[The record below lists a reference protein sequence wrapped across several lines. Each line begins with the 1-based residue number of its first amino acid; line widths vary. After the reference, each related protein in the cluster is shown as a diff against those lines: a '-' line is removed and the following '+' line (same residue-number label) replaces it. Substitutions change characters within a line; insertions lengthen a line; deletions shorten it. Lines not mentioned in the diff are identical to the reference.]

1 MKNKTTIQSIL
12 LMAALLLAGL
22 LLTAALPTNPTGPGV
37 PADSTVSQLTA
48 VTTAAGTDVLYIVS
62 GGNSRKISWSSLM
75 SIIRDSL
82 EARGYST
89 AGDWS
94 FDGATFDAGSA
105 GKVIFNDSTVANAGF
120 YMNGTI
126 NRSRSIYPFTNNV
139 SDIGSTSPSY
149 TRYARVA
156 ARFIYAD
163 QFILTN
169 PSSPSTDTVFFSYD
183 GNKITLS
190 ASLSFDDSAGNN
202 IGSDEVPV
210 DTIYGQGVM
219 FNNQGAIIAQGIDG
233 LATPPTTIWDFGVLV
248 KPGILHY
255 RQTYTPGALTTSLTV
270 KSEII
275 NLNPGAAGGTC
286 DTLYIGSSI
295 TSNLGVPIIT
305 IYNQSINTFTIT
317 DTDGAGYNYCVRLPG
332 TGVDII
338 LARYDSVTLFFDA
351 NVTQWVYLSAGNVD

>member
-37 PADSTVSQLTA
+37 PADSTVSQLGA

-190 ASLSFDDSAGNN
+190 ASLSFSDSAGNN
-202 IGSDEVPV
+202 VGSDEVPV
-210 DTIYGQGVM
+210 DSIYGQGFVGQ
-219 FNNQGAIIAQGIDG
+219 NHLAIIAGANEGKSSPPAI
-233 LATPPTTIWDFGVLV
+233 LAD
-248 KPGILHY
+248 GILIKPVGLHY
-255 RQTYTPGALTTSLTV
+255 QQTYNTSGTTRSLTLN
-270 KSEII
+270 SEVVII
-275 NLNPGAAGGTC
+275 NASAVSGQI
-286 DTLYIGSSI
+286 DTLYIDDALV
-295 TSNLGVPIIT
+295 TNLGVPIIT
-305 IYNQSINTFTIT
+305 IYNRSSNAIQIT
-317 DTDGAGYNYCVRLPG
+317 DTGGAGFKYCIRGNGNIALGQYDIVRLF
-332 TGVDII
+332 
-338 LARYDSVTLFFDA
+338 YDA
-351 NVTQWVYLSAGNVD
+351 NFEQWIVMSTYAND

>member
-12 LMAALLLAGL
+12 MIAVLLLIGL

-126 NRSRSIYPFTNNV
+126 NRSRSIYPN
-139 SDIGSTSPSY
+139 
-149 TRYARVA
+149 
-156 ARFIYAD
+156 
-163 QFILTN
+163 
-169 PSSPSTDTVFFSYD
+169 
-183 GNKITLS
+183 
-190 ASLSFDDSAGNN
+190 
-202 IGSDEVPV
+202 
-210 DTIYGQGVM
+210 
-219 FNNQGAIIAQGIDG
+219 
-233 LATPPTTIWDFGVLV
+233 
-248 KPGILHY
+248 
-255 RQTYTPGALTTSLTV
+255 
-270 KSEII
+270 
-275 NLNPGAAGGTC
+275 
-286 DTLYIGSSI
+286 
-295 TSNLGVPIIT
+295 
-305 IYNQSINTFTIT
+305 
-317 DTDGAGYNYCVRLPG
+317 
-332 TGVDII
+332 
-338 LARYDSVTLFFDA
+338 
-351 NVTQWVYLSAGNVD
+351 